1 MGRAIGVRQGVALL
15 RLATVSSASSRTTV
29 CLRYR
34 AAVILF
40 GHAELILSLL
50 RNPIRDLSKNSS
62 ESKMKAFSMSKF
74 RVFSSLSVI
83 VLFLAAC
90 ASQEAPVPVEVEES
104 RPQVATPVESREIVI
119 PNPPENS
126 AHGYLLEDDRIPT
139 LSTCEEWAEFWVGS
153 GPAVSFAVAEKYPN
167 VENLEVSTQ
176 IYLKNKNLDPDE
188 NGIICFEEIGL
199 LESLPENVN
208 DQSRRLATEE
218 CKLRSNEL
226 GAGFPRPA
234 GYLPADGTISA
245 VMLFVE
251 FTNVKITESIEDE
264 ARSYYE
270 KFSEFIDL
278 QSGGRQKW
286 EFTVPDRVFSI
297 NKSSEVYGTDS
308 TKPNFGSPNFRQ
320 YFQDAVSA
328 ADPFVDFSEFDVV
341 YVIPPKSIGNSI
353 GYGPSFPNLSNGYIT
368 SDEGSIRAGATAGND
383 SRLGNNSEPWAWL
396 AHETGHLYG
405 LLHPLDE
412 QGVTDEFGRMSASD
426 VSLEL
431 WDLMTWMRSPSPD
444 LWGWSK
450 FWIGWLSDTQ
460 VYCASKASIG
470 ESVKIH
476 LTFSDRE
483 QLVDEISFVVIPL
496 TSTKAI
502 AIEARN
508 LSLETRTLVQEINVN
523 RGEREG
529 QIQIVPANER
539 KVEGWLDGA
548 LAVGESAAHEGL
560 KITVL
565 GQTKDGVVIEISGA
579 P

>member
-1 MGRAIGVRQGVALL
+1 M
-15 RLATVSSASSRTTV
+15 SR
-29 CLRYR
+29 
-34 AAVILF
+34 
-40 GHAELILSLL
+40 
-50 RNPIRDLSKNSS
+50 
-62 ESKMKAFSMSKF
+62 F
-74 RVFSSLSVI
+74 RVFSSTWV
-83 VLFLAAC
+83 VVFFLAAC
-90 ASQEAPVPVEVEES
+90 ATEQASVPIEVEELS
-104 RPQVATPVESREIVI
+104 PQVTTPVESREVVV

-139 LSTCEEWAEFWVGS
+139 LYSCEEWAEFWVGS
-153 GPAVSFAVAEKYPN
+153 GPAVSFAVAESYPN

-188 NGIICFEEIGL
+188 NGIICFEDIGL

-208 DQSRRLATEE
+208 DQTHRLATED
-218 CKLRSNEL
+218 CRLRSNEL

-234 GYLPADGTISA
+234 GYLPAEGTISA

-251 FTNVKITESIEDE
+251 FTNVKIAENIQDE

-270 KFSEFIDL
+270 EFSEFFDL

-286 EFTVPDRVFSI
+286 EFTVPDRAFPI
-297 NKSSEVYGTDS
+297 NKSSDVYRADFS
-308 TKPNFGSPNFRQ
+308 DPNFGNPDFRR
-320 YFQDAVSA
+320 YFQDAVDA

-341 YVIPPKSIGNSI
+341 YVIPPKQIGSSIS
-353 GYGPSFPNLSNGYIT
+353 YGPAFPKLSDGYIT

-405 LLHPLDE
+405 LMHPLNE
-412 QGVTDEFGRMSASD
+412 QGLTDEFGRASASD

-450 FWIGWLSDTQ
+450 FWIGWLSDAQ

-470 ESVKIH
+470 ESVEIH

-508 LSLETRTLVQEINVN
+508 LSLETRTLVQEINVD

-529 QIQIVPANER
+529 QIQIVSANER

-548 LAVGESAAHEGL
+548 LAVGESVAHEGFT
-560 KITVL
+560 IMVM
-565 GQTKDGVVIEISGA
+565 GQTKDGVVIEISVA